1 MAGEGAD
8 ELEGREL
15 GTQAEAAADA
25 IRAAALRL
33 LKGGEVHPRLVVLA
47 AARVA
52 GELGAAAALAGDPG
66 GRGGEPRGAPSGRSR
81 LGAAFRTRGCLCDL
95 AAASISKHKP
105 VALDRGVMR

>member
-8 ELEGREL
+8 GLEGRDL
-15 GTQAEAAADA
+15 AAQAEAAADA

-52 GELGAAAALAGDPG
+52 GELGAAAALAGGEDAGEVLG
-66 GRGGEPRGAPSGRSR
+66 GLAEVVREAGREHHEMLR
-81 LGAAFRTRGCLCDL
+81 
-95 AAASISKHKP
+95 AAALR
-105 VALDRGVMR
+105 VAGSA